1 MDFTMGHDSNEEDS
15 GAKAPPSRGA
25 EAEAVRDKI
34 ARLRALRLA
43 HEAANPPAGA
53 KAGTGRSRVAKKTPA
68 AKSVP
73 LSDWLNDQEQQGR
86 RK

>member
-1 MDFTMGHDSNEEDS
+1 MDLTMGHDSNEKDS
-15 GAKAPPSRGA
+15 GAKAPARGA

>member
-1 MDFTMGHDSNEEDS
+1 MADDVNDRHP
-15 GAKAPPSRGA
+15 GAKTTTTQEA
-25 EAEAVRDKI
+25 EAQAVRDKI

-43 HEAANPPAGA
+43 HEAANPSSGA
-53 KAGTGRSRVAKKTPA
+53 KGTPARSRAGKKTPA

-73 LSDWLNDQEQQGR
+73 LSDWLSDQEQQGR

>member
-1 MDFTMGHDSNEEDS
+1 MADDVNDRRPG
-15 GAKAPPSRGA
+15 GAKATTPQDA
-25 EAEAVRDKI
+25 EAQAVRDKI

-43 HEAANPPAGA
+43 HEAANPSSSAKGPPA
-53 KAGTGRSRVAKKTPA
+53 RSRASKKTPA